1 MAVLLKRVVDQ
12 DLQIDGLHMELVEK
26 LDYYQ
31 TRYLETGEKITELK
45 QILEVKKSG
54 DIKSY
59 EQRLA
64 SNLKRR
70 KQLSEQI
77 ILLKRHLN
85 DLVSGSQG
93 FKEEKA
99 DLFE

>member
-85 DLVSGSQG
+85 DLVSGSQD